1 MFVVKT
7 TCLWYFCYSSAKG
20 LRQACLLSWLWWWFH
35 GYIHMSSSS
44 KLMHEICTVCC
55 MSTILWW
62 SCLKK
67 FKMSL
72 LCSVLRALKDACTM
86 LRGRVCCWPQFL
98 IPSLPHHTLPCNF
111 VAPFHCGWAPV
122 PSLDRKH
129 MAPPY
134 GLLLAGGCQRCESYC
149 DTDSGCVLRL
159 PLASL
164 LLLWEHAWTDLLE
177 DERHVE
183 QSQVALVT
191 PVKVSLHWS
200 ANNHEHLSPR
210 LFCESAKIIRAT

>member
-35 GYIHMSSSS
+35 GYIHMSNSS

-134 GLLLAGGCQRCESYC
+134 GLLLAGGCQQMWK
-149 DTDSGCVLRL
+149 
-159 PLASL
+159 
-164 LLLWEHAWTDLLE
+164 LLWYRFRLCAEAASCISTVAMRACLDWPSRGWETCGAEPGCSGHPSQGQPTLISQQPWTPL
-177 DERHVE
+177 
-183 QSQVALVT
+183 
-191 PVKVSLHWS
+191 P
-200 ANNHEHLSPR
+200 
-210 LFCESAKIIRAT
+210 